1 MAPATS
7 HFAGPV
13 RSISVPLPPFQRLV
27 DDHGEEVFR
36 LLVVTAGPQDAD
48 DCWQDTFLAALRSY
62 PTIRSGSNLRAW
74 LFTIAHNK
82 AMDTHRARTRHAVPV
97 GAVPEQGHEP
107 GEPPVPELWRAV
119 EGLPTKQREAVLRR
133 YVSDL
138 PYADIGVAMGTT
150 PEAARRNVLE
160 GVRKLREVWDDER

>member
-1 MAPATS
+1 M
-7 HFAGPV
+7 
-13 RSISVPLPPFQRLV
+13 PLPPFQRLV
-27 DDHGEEVFR
+27 DDHGEDVFR
-36 LLVVTAGPQDAD
+36 FLVVIAGPQDAD

-62 PTIRSGSNLRAW
+62 PAIRSGSNLRAW

-82 AMDTHRARTRHAVPV
+82 AMDTHRARARHAVPV
-97 GAVPEQGHEP
+97 GAVPGHGHEP
-107 GEPPVPELWRAV
+107 GEPPVPELWHAV

-133 YVSDL
+133 YVADL

-150 PEAARRNVLE
+150 AEAARRNVFE